1 MPSYFSLLR
10 QHGLKM
16 GFANFLGYLAGY
28 SAFYL
33 SMIILVLPIILMA
46 GGLGIAEESFSSEM
60 MDEIIAGLS
69 MFGFIVVVLLYLGLV
84 VFSVA
89 VSCFLNGGIY
99 GMGAQIL
106 RERVA
111 KIGTYFSQG
120 LRFMWRLTG
129 QYLLMMFIL
138 LPLYIPVVGI
148 IILEEMLGESP
159 VLMIFAIFF
168 MFILFIFASLFY
180 LIAPAILV
188 HDDLRVWESIK
199 RAFHVVF
206 RHFGHSLL
214 SVLLAGIIL
223 IGLNFVYLAFS
234 GVIMGLIALLQF
246 ILSYEVMFVIM
257 VLVGI
262 PLALMFIVFVLPL
275 SVAAAQFLVQYRYEK
290 RIRFK
295 YLPQEA

>member
-1 MPSYFSLLR
+1 
-10 QHGLKM
+10 
-16 GFANFLGYLAGY
+16 
-28 SAFYL
+28 
-33 SMIILVLPIILMA
+33 
-46 GGLGIAEESFSSEM
+46 M